1 MTQPRA
7 RRGGL
12 SLALG
17 VALVVVLAA
26 GAAVG
31 GYLITHNV
39 RVHRA
44 AATTTSPAP
53 TPSALAAA
61 TDAPSSSSPTTAS
74 GSAPLPDA
82 VAAKI
87 APVVGDPAL
96 GGRLLAEVVDGATG
110 TVLYDHLGSSPAAPA
125 STAKLLTAAAVL
137 TARAPTDRITTRV
150 VAGAPG
156 TIVLVGAGDPTLS
169 GAGPGQAGAYPDAA
183 RLSDLATQVR
193 RSHASVRRIVV
204 DDSAFTGP
212 SVSGDWAAED
222 VPSDYASA
230 ITAVMTDGGRAAP
243 DDAIR
248 SAGPDLAAGH
258 ELAVLLKLPGVAVTR
273 GTAPAHAA
281 VLASVKSAPMSVLIN
296 QMLQDSD
303 NVIAE
308 CLARQVAIATHRP
321 ASFAGAAAATRAVL
335 AGVGA
340 DPGPGLRDGSGL
352 AANDRVSAIA
362 LARVLR
368 VIVSSAH
375 PPLHNVVAALPVAAW
390 SGTLAD
396 RYLPGSSAGRGAGV
410 VRAKTG
416 TLTAVSTLAGIVHDT
431 SGRLLVFALLADRV
445 PAGVPAT
452 RAAEAALDR
461 VAAALAGC
469 GCR

>member
-1 MTQPRA
+1 VTQPRSR
-7 RRGGL
+7 RRG
-12 SLALG
+12 LALVLG
-17 VALVVVLAA
+17 VVLVVVLAA

-31 GYLITHNV
+31 GYLITHNI
-39 RVHRA
+39 RIHRA
-44 AATTTSPAP
+44 ASTTTPPAP

-61 TDAPSSSSPTTAS
+61 TDAPSSSPSTAS
-74 GSAPLPDA
+74 GPAPRPAA
-82 VAAKI
+82 VAATV
-87 APVVGDPAL
+87 APAVGDPAL
-96 GGRLLAEVVDGATG
+96 GGRLLAEVVDATTG

-137 TARAPTDRITTRV
+137 AVRAPTDRITTRV
-150 VAGAPG
+150 LAGAPG
-156 TIVLVGAGDPTLS
+156 TIVLVGGGDPTLS
-169 GAGPGQAGAYPDAA
+169 GAAAGQAGAYADAA
-183 RLSDLATQVR
+183 RISDLATQVH
-193 RSHASVRRIVV
+193 RSHATVRRIVV
-204 DDSAFTGP
+204 DNSAFTGP
-212 SVSGDWAAED
+212 SVSGDWAGED
-222 VPSDYASA
+222 VPSDYAAA

-248 SAGPDLAAGH
+248 SAAPDLAAGH
-258 ELAVLLKLPGVAVTR
+258 ELAAALRVPGVAVTR
-273 GTAPAHAA
+273 GTAPARAA
-281 VLASVKSAPMSVLIN
+281 VLATVKSAPMSVLIN
-296 QMLQDSD
+296 QMLQESD

-352 AANDRVSAIA
+352 AANDRISPIA

-375 PPLHNVVAALPVAAW
+375 PALHNIVAALPVAAW
-390 SGTLAD
+390 SGTLVD

-416 TLTAVSTLAGIVHDT
+416 TLTAVSTLAGMVHDT